1 MTNGN
6 NSVTNSTNV
15 MKVFVVMWFYITFVI
30 VMNGEKRQ
38 TIKIRIIS
46 VCFAVVV
53 LAVFKPFG
61 LDVWQW
67 QAYAHLVVVGGLGIL
82 SCILTEAILVY
93 MLKRPGSLDRGV
105 DYIIRR
111 NLWFQLI
118 NTPLVSL
125 MICLYRHFVLSDK
138 VDGNHLSWGNFF
150 ETLVIMAFCSLL
162 IGIYWRFK
170 FRGKYLAAELEEMK
184 QMNEQLQ
191 RLQQEKSVVKLQ
203 EKTILTSENAQP
215 VSTIQLSGTT
225 SDVVTLHVPNLLYVE
240 SVGNYVK
247 VLQIHEGKVVSDM
260 LRATSK
266 QVEMQLQ
273 QFNVIVRCHRA
284 FLVNL
289 WQVEKVIS
297 KAGSMQLLMRHSND
311 SIPVSRSNISSVKQ
325 ALAQNKQD
333 R

>member
-1 MTNGN
+1 
-6 NSVTNSTNV
+6 

-138 VDGNHLSWGNFF
+138 VDGNHLSWGISHWH
-150 ETLVIMAFCSLL
+150 LLAF
-162 IGIYWRFK
+162 
-170 FRGKYLAAELEEMK
+170 
-184 QMNEQLQ
+184 Q
-191 RLQQEKSVVKLQ
+191 
-203 EKTILTSENAQP
+203 
-215 VSTIQLSGTT
+215 
-225 SDVVTLHVPNLLYVE
+225 
-240 SVGNYVK
+240 
-247 VLQIHEGKVVSDM
+247 
-260 LRATSK
+260 
-266 QVEMQLQ
+266 
-273 QFNVIVRCHRA
+273 
-284 FLVNL
+284 
-289 WQVEKVIS
+289 
-297 KAGSMQLLMRHSND
+297 
-311 SIPVSRSNISSVKQ
+311 VSRQVSC
-325 ALAQNKQD
+325 

>member
-1 MTNGN
+1 
-6 NSVTNSTNV
+6 
-15 MKVFVVMWFYITFVI
+15 MWFYITFVI

-138 VDGNHLSWGNFF
+138 VDGNHLSWFTGVSSF
-150 ETLVIMAFCSLL
+150 EAS
-162 IGIYWRFK
+162 
-170 FRGKYLAAELEEMK
+170 
-184 QMNEQLQ
+184 
-191 RLQQEKSVVKLQ
+191 
-203 EKTILTSENAQP
+203 ILP
-215 VSTIQLSGTT
+215 L
-225 SDVVTLHVPNLLYVE
+225 NLR
-240 SVGNYVK
+240 K
-247 VLQIHEGKVVSDM
+247 
-260 LRATSK
+260 
-266 QVEMQLQ
+266 
-273 QFNVIVRCHRA
+273 
-284 FLVNL
+284 
-289 WQVEKVIS
+289 
-297 KAGSMQLLMRHSND
+297 
-311 SIPVSRSNISSVKQ
+311 
-325 ALAQNKQD
+325 
-333 R
+333 

>member
-1 MTNGN
+1 
-6 NSVTNSTNV
+6 
-15 MKVFVVMWFYITFVI
+15 MWFYITFVI

-138 VDGNHLSWGNFF
+138 VDGNISCSATRLTVITSHGAISLRHL
-150 ETLVIMAFCSLL
+150 
-162 IGIYWRFK
+162 
-170 FRGKYLAAELEEMK
+170 
-184 QMNEQLQ
+184 
-191 RLQQEKSVVKLQ
+191 
-203 EKTILTSENAQP
+203 
-215 VSTIQLSGTT
+215 
-225 SDVVTLHVPNLLYVE
+225 
-240 SVGNYVK
+240 
-247 VLQIHEGKVVSDM
+247 
-260 LRATSK
+260 
-266 QVEMQLQ
+266 
-273 QFNVIVRCHRA
+273 
-284 FLVNL
+284 
-289 WQVEKVIS
+289 
-297 KAGSMQLLMRHSND
+297 
-311 SIPVSRSNISSVKQ
+311 
-325 ALAQNKQD
+325 
-333 R
+333 

>member
-1 MTNGN
+1 
-6 NSVTNSTNV
+6 

-138 VDGNHLSWGNFF
+138 VDSNHLSWGNFF
-150 ETLVIMAFCSLL
+150 ETLVIMAFCSFL

-240 SVGNYVK
+240 SIGNYVK